1 MAKTKTKSTSPKLFG
16 DQGRVRVRALLAGQR
31 LNLKAFEIAP
41 KVASSPLVVNTGQ
54 DGYAVLFRYGVVVLF
69 NVAPVEEVS
78 FLAALQTVIQE
89 PFEKTE
95 FDEAEIIIDPKI
107 EEQVED
113 TFIAVNECRV
123 EHLQVIAD
131 VLAKSV
137 TLSWY
142 EYTVADS
149 FGRVEQMADELKRK
163 GRSGRKA
170 RELLSHIGAS
180 LLIQSQVIGR
190 VEVEDKPDI
199 LWDRPDLER
208 LYMQLE
214 SQYELLERHAV
225 LKHKLDLIH
234 QTAETMLGLLT
245 DKRTLHVEWYI
256 VILIVF
262 EIVLSLWDRFTG
274 VAH

>member
-1 MAKTKTKSTSPKLFG
+1 MARMKTKSTSPKLFEG
-16 DQGRVRVRALLAGQR
+16 QERIKVRALLAGQR

-41 KVASSPLVVNTGQ
+41 KIATSPLVVDTGT
-54 DGYAVLFRYGVVVLF
+54 DGYAVLFRYGAVVLF
-69 NVAPVEEVS
+69 NVDPVEEVS
-78 FLAALQTVIQE
+78 FLSALQVIVQD
-89 PFEKTE
+89 PFEKAE
-95 FDEAEIIIDPKI
+95 FDETDIIIDAK
-107 EEQVED
+107 EDEQVED
-113 TFIAVNECRV
+113 TFVALKECRV

-131 VLAKSV
+131 IMAKSV
-137 TLSWY
+137 TLSYY
-142 EYTVADS
+142 ENTVATS
-149 FGRVEQMADELKRK
+149 FEKVEQMAEQLKRK
-163 GRSGRKA
+163 GRSGQSNRD
-170 RELLSHIGAS
+170 LMSHIGAS

-214 SQYELLERHAV
+214 SEYELLERHGV

-262 EIVLSLWDRFTG
+262 EICLTLGEKFF
-274 VAH
+274 

>member
-1 MAKTKTKSTSPKLFG
+1 MAKSKTKSGSPKLFG
-16 DQGRVRVRALLAGQR
+16 DEGRIRVRALLAGQR

-41 KVASSPLVVNTGQ
+41 KVASSPLVVNTGA

-78 FLAALQTVIQE
+78 FLNALQSVIQE

-95 FDEAEIIIDPKI
+95 FDETDIIIDPKQD
-107 EEQVED
+107 EEVED
-113 TFIAVNECRV
+113 GYLALKECRV

-142 EYTVADS
+142 ESTVARS
-149 FGRVEQMADELKRK
+149 FEKVEQMAGGLKQK
-163 GRSGRKA
+163 GRVSQRN
-170 RELLSHIGAS
+170 RDLISHIGAS
-180 LLIQSQVIGR
+180 LLIQSQVTGR

-214 SQYELLERHAV
+214 SEYELLERHGV

-234 QTAETMLGLLT
+234 QTAETMVGLIT

-262 EIVLSLWDRFTG
+262 EIVLSLWEKFF
-274 VAH
+274 

>member
-1 MAKTKTKSTSPKLFG
+1 MAKTKGKPGSPRLFG
-16 DQGRVRVRALLAGQR
+16 ETGGRIRVRALLAGQR

-41 KVASSPLVVNTGQ
+41 KVASSPLVVNTGT

-78 FLAALQTVIQE
+78 FLAALQSVIQE
-89 PFEKTE
+89 PFEKKE
-95 FDEAEIIIDPKI
+95 FDETDIIIDPKQD
-107 EEQVED
+107 EEVED
-113 TFIAVNECRV
+113 TYIALKECRV
-123 EHLQVIAD
+123 EHIQVIAD
-131 VLAKSV
+131 ILAKSV
-137 TLSWY
+137 ILSWY
-142 EYTVADS
+142 ESTVAGS
-149 FGRVEQMADELKRK
+149 FEKVEQMAAELKMK
-163 GRSGRKA
+163 GRTGRRN

-180 LLIQSQVIGR
+180 LLIQSQVTGR

-214 SQYELLERHAV
+214 SEYELLERHGV

-262 EIVLSLWDRFTG
+262 EIALSLWEKVF
-274 VAH
+274 